1 MNPFASA
8 TRRSPSCRFALLYEA
23 AEGRVRTT
31 GQLLLADPASDD
43 VIPRLIDPTGAFHQ
57 KQGKNPRVETSPY
70 VPGGSKLLRPCGV
83 RLPSEISASLQTRR
97 TLCLTK
103 P

>member
-31 GQLLLADPASDD
+31 GQLLLADPANDD
-43 VIPRLIDPTGAFHQ
+43 IIPRLIDPTGAFHQ
-57 KQGKNPRVETSPY
+57 KQGKNPQVETSPVTTDATY
-70 VPGGSKLLRPCGV
+70 SRLRAYRFAFYQPAV
-83 RLPSEISASLQTRR
+83 
-97 TLCLTK
+97 
-103 P
+103 